1 MSKEYLI
8 GLGIDGNNLFKNL
21 KETIGVLEQVEA
33 KSGEVGKTIDEAF
46 DKGVQASNEFDKK
59 MQNTS
64 KNLEA
69 VREMGKLAGKEMAE
83 ALSGKNINTSEFEKK
98 LSSFK
103 DKLSSITANVDI
115 ELDDQKIRIFQQQI
129 DGAKNE
135 VEQLNVALNIAKE
148 VLAGLDA
155 NSDEFKQLSEAITF
169 TESAL
174 NEFETEV
181 VQTTEKSKSLKAE
194 LRTIQQEMARLE
206 MAGETGSQQFRD
218 LSLRAGELRDQIG
231 DTSAQIAILASD
243 TKHFDAMISGVTG
256 LVGAFTAVQGATA
269 LFGAENEELNEA
281 LLKVNGAMAVLQG
294 LQAVSE
300 TLNKDSAFS
309 VIFLRNAR
317 VADTVA
323 TEAQT
328 GATILQTVAMNGA
341 TLATK
346 ALRIGLASIGIGL
359 IIALIAYLIA
369 NWDKLKASME
379 KLLPA
384 TKDAGKAWDELKAI
398 FVGVGTA
405 LVEYI
410 IAPFKIAIALITEG
424 LDGAVEQAKESYN
437 VIDNYNKGHAQQT
450 KQNAINHA
458 IEMKKISLENWDNQ
472 IKIADAEGKDT
483 YKTRER
489 WYQNKIA
496 LAKKEGEDTKELT
509 QELLEFQ
516 AKKRGEDRKK
526 AEEDA
531 KKRADDAKRDAE
543 KRKKEAEEAHKKALE
558 LQKKQ
563 NEQIAK
569 FANELK
575 NIEIEN
581 IDEKTKRERSALEK
595 QWDDRIKA
603 ITDEKA
609 LTKQAEEDKIKIL
622 EGLNKAKQAKLKE
635 FDETVLR
642 ERRKIELE
650 ANAEIQNLAKDSQ
663 DKELELLKIN
673 NQKQLDA
680 INEKYKNEEA
690 LRLKLV
696 EATEKN
702 TAEKEKEI
710 KEKYQNQSLKND
722 EEKALLSIELSS
734 TYAKKSEETER
745 QKQIALLRVKL
756 EYAQK
761 ALDLLIS
768 QGKDENSVEVMNAK
782 KNVKEA
788 QDAVNEA
795 VKANDNKDFDFMD
808 FLGIGEGLDPE
819 DRQKLKK
826 AVNESMK
833 VLSEFTQFMI
843 DNIQEQMDAKAE
855 QVEQTQS
862 EIDDLEDKLD
872 DEKELR
878 ENGLANNVEVIEA
891 EIAEKKRQ
899 KEEQI
904 KQEEELLEKK
914 KQYQKMQLALD
925 TVQQLSGL
933 ITASVNIFEGFST
946 IPIVGIPLAIAMIG
960 LMFGTFVATKAKAA
974 QAINQQTV
982 QHGEGGEISGRTH
995 GQGGEKYYN
1004 ADGSKVK
1011 ELEDGEFVVKRL
1023 QYGKFGKLV
1032 RAINDDDFSGLS
1044 INDYAIAEMFRQMG
1058 FDFDAGVGEARNLQ
1072 VALMSLGYSSKE
1084 SHHLAKISEGIAQLV
1099 ESDRNTPKSWI
1110 KNGYN
1115 HVKEGNK
1122 VTKEKLNP
1130 VKIEDD
1136 VDSK

>member
-129 DGAKNE
+129 DGAKND

-424 LDGAVEQAKESYN
+424 LDEAVAQAKESYN
-437 VIDNYNKGHAQQT
+437 VVENYNKGHRQQT
-450 KQNAINHA
+450 INNAINHA
-458 IEMKKISLENWDNQ
+458 REMKKISLENWDNQ
-472 IKIADAEGKDT
+472 IKIADAEGRDT

-489 WYQNKIA
+489 WYQNKIR
-496 LAKKEGEDTKELT
+496 LAKQEGEDTKELT

-516 AKKRGEDRKK
+516 ARKRGEDRKK

-603 ITDEKA
+603 IKDEKA

-690 LRLKLV
+690 LRLKLI

-710 KEKYQNQSLKND
+710 KEKYQNQSLKTD
-722 EEKALLSIELSS
+722 EEKAILAVELSS

-788 QDAVNEA
+788 QDAVNQA
-795 VKANDNKDFDFMD
+795 VKDNNNKDFDFMD
-808 FLGIGEGLDPE
+808 FLGIGEGLEPE

-833 VLSEFTQFMI
+833 VLSDFTQFMI
-843 DNIQEQMDAKAE
+843 DNIDEQMSKKAE

-872 DEKELR
+872 DEKALR
-878 ENGLANNVEVIEA
+878 EQGLANNVEVIEA
-891 EIAEKKRQ
+891 QIDAKKKE

-904 KQEEELLEKK
+904 KQEQELLEQK
-914 KQYQKMQLALD
+914 KQMQKVQLALD
-925 TVQQLSGL
+925 TVTQLSGL

-960 LMFGTFVATKAKAA
+960 LMFGTFVASKAKAA

-1004 ADGSKVK
+1004 ADGTKVK
-1011 ELEDGEFVVKRL
+1011 ELEDGEFVVKRI

>member
-21 KETIGVLEQVEA
+21 KETIGILEQVES
-33 KSGEVGKTIDEAF
+33 KSGEVGKTMDEAF
-46 DKGVQASNEFDKK
+46 DKGIQASNEFDKK
-59 MQNTS
+59 MKNTS

-69 VREMGKLAGKEMAE
+69 IKEIGKLAGKEMAE
-83 ALSGKNINTSEFEKK
+83 ALSGKNVNTSEFEKK
-98 LSSFK
+98 LSGFK
-103 DKLSSITANVDI
+103 EKLSSITANVNI

-148 VLAGLDA
+148 VLAGLDS
-155 NSDEFKQLSEAITF
+155 NSEEFTQLTEAITF

-181 VQTTEKSKSLKAE
+181 VETTQKSKSLKAE
-194 LRTIQQEMARLE
+194 LREIQQEMARLE
-206 MAGETGSQQFRD
+206 MAGETNSDQFRE

-243 TKHFDAMISGVTG
+243 TKHVDALISGVTG

-281 LLKVNGAMAVLQG
+281 LLKVNGAMAILQG
-294 LQAVSE
+294 LQAVQE

-328 GATILQTVAMNGA
+328 GATVLQTVALNGA

-359 IIALIAYLIA
+359 IIALVAYLIA

-424 LDGAVEQAKESYN
+424 LDEAVEQAKQSYN
-437 VIDNYNKGHAQQT
+437 VVDNYNKGYQQQT

-516 AKKRGEDRKK
+516 ARKRGEDRKK

-531 KKRADDAKRDAE
+531 KKRADEAKKNAEKAKR
-543 KRKKEAEEAHKKALE
+543 EAEEAHKKALE
-558 LQKKQ
+558 LQKQQ

-575 NIEIEN
+575 SIQIEN
-581 IDEKTKRERSALEK
+581 EEDKTKRERASLEK
-595 QWDDRIKA
+595 QYDDKIKA
-603 ITDEKA
+603 IQNEKA
-609 LTKQAEEDKIKIL
+609 LTKKAEADKIKIL
-622 EGLNKAKQAKLKE
+622 EELNEAKTKKLKE
-635 FDETVLR
+635 FDENAIR
-642 ERRKIELE
+642 ERRKIEIE
-650 ANAEIQNLAKDSQ
+650 ANTEIQNLAKDSQ
-663 DKELELLKIN
+663 EKEIELLKIN

-680 INEKYKNEEA
+680 INEKYKNEEE
-690 LRLKLV
+690 LRLKLI

-710 KEKYQNQSLKND
+710 KNKYANEALKKD
-722 EEKALLSIELSS
+722 EEKAILAVELSS

-768 QGKDENSVEVMNAK
+768 QGADENSVEVMNAK

-788 QDAVNEA
+788 QDAVNQAIKE
-795 VKANDNKDFDFMD
+795 NGNKDFDFME
-808 FLGIGEGLDPE
+808 FLGIGEGLDPK

-826 AVNESMK
+826 AINESMK

-862 EIDDLEDKLD
+862 EIDDLEDQLD
-872 DEKELR
+872 DEKSLR
-878 ENGLANNVEVIEA
+878 EQGLANNVEVIEA
-891 EIAEKKRQ
+891 QIEAKKRE

-904 KQEEELLEKK
+904 KQEEELLEQK
-914 KQYQKMQLALD
+914 KQMQKVQLALD
-925 TVQQLSGL
+925 TVTQLSGL

-960 LMFGTFVATKAKAA
+960 LMFGTFVASKAKAA

-982 QHGEGGEISGRTH
+982 KHGEGGEISGRSH
-995 GQGGEKYYN
+995 NEGGEKYYN
-1004 ADGSKVK
+1004 ADGTKVK

-1023 QYGKFGKLV
+1023 QYNKFGKLV
-1032 RAINDDDFSGLS
+1032 RAINDDDFSNLS
-1044 INDYAIAEMFRQMG
+1044 INDFAIAEMFRQMG

-1072 VALMSLGYSSKE
+1072 VALMSLGYSAKE
-1084 SHHLAKISEGIAQLV
+1084 SRHLAEISEGIAQLV
-1099 ESDRNTPKSWI
+1099 ESDKNTPKSWSDGVF
-1110 KNGYN
+1110 NY
-1115 HVKEGNK
+1115 VKTGNK
-1122 VTKEKLNP
+1122 TTKTRLIP
-1130 VKIEDD
+1130 LKIDE
-1136 VDSK
+1136 

>member
-8 GLGIDGNNLFKNL
+8 GLGLDGKDLFKNL
-21 KETIGVLEQVEA
+21 KDTIGVLEQVES
-33 KSGEVGKTIDEAF
+33 KSGEVGKTLDEAF
-46 DKGVQASNEFDKK
+46 DKGVQASNDFDKK

-69 VREMGKLAGKEMAE
+69 VREMGKIAGKEMAE
-83 ALSGKNINTSEFEKK
+83 ALSGKNINTSDFEKK

-103 DKLSSITANVDI
+103 DKLASITAKVDV

-129 DGAKNE
+129 DGAKND
-135 VEQLNVALNIAKE
+135 VEQLNVALSIAKE
-148 VLAGLDA
+148 VLGSLDS
-155 NSDEFKQLSEAITF
+155 NSDEFKQLSEAVAF
-169 TESAL
+169 TESAM

-194 LRTIQQEMARLE
+194 LRGIQQELSRLE
-206 MAGETGSQQFRD
+206 MAGETGSQQFQD

-294 LQAVSE
+294 LQVVSE

-317 VADTVA
+317 VADAVA

-328 GATILQTVAMNGA
+328 GATVIQTVAMNGA

-359 IIALIAYLIA
+359 IIALVAYLIA

-384 TKDAGKAWDELKAI
+384 TKDSAKAWDTMKAV

-405 LVEYI
+405 LVEYV

-424 LDGAVEQAKESYN
+424 LDEAVQQAKQSYD
-437 VIDNYNKGHAQQT
+437 VVDNYNKGFQQQT
-450 KQNAINHA
+450 IKNAINHA
-458 IEMKKISLENWDNQ
+458 NEKKRIGLESWDNA
-472 IKIADAEGKDT
+472 IKIQEAEGRDT

-489 WYQNKIA
+489 WYQNKIG
-496 LAKKEGEDTKELT
+496 LAKKEGEDTKEMT

-516 AKKRGEDRKK
+516 ARKRGEDRKK

-531 KKRADDAKRDAE
+531 KKRADDAKKNAE
-543 KRKKEAEEAHKKALE
+543 DLKKKREEANKKALE
-558 LQKKQ
+558 LQKQQ

-581 IDEKTKRERSALEK
+581 MDDKTKRERSTLEK
-595 QWDDRIKA
+595 QYDDKIKA
-603 ITDEKA
+603 IQDEKT
-609 LTKQAEEDKIKIL
+609 LTKKAEADKIKIL
-622 EGLNKAKQAKLKE
+622 EELNKAKTKKLKE
-635 FDETVLR
+635 FDENVIR
-642 ERRKIELE
+642 ERTKLELE
-650 ANAEIQNLAKDSQ
+650 ANTEIQNLAKDSQ
-663 DKELELLKIN
+663 EKELKLLKLN

-680 INEKYKNEEA
+680 INEKYKNEEE
-690 LRLKLV
+690 LRLKLI

-702 TAEKEKEI
+702 TADKEKEI
-710 KEKYQNQSLKND
+710 KNKYATEGLKTE
-722 EEKALLSIELSS
+722 EEKAILSVELSS
-734 TYAKKSEETER
+734 TYAKRSEETER
-745 QKQIALLRVKL
+745 QKQIAILRVKL
-756 EYAQK
+756 DFAQK
-761 ALDLLIS
+761 GLDLLIS
-768 QGKDENSVEVMNAK
+768 QGADENSVEVLNAK
-782 KNVKEA
+782 KHV
-788 QDAVNEA
+788 QDAQNAVNDA
-795 VKANDNKDFDFMD
+795 VADNDGKDFDFMD
-808 FLGIGEGLDPE
+808 FLGIGEGLDPK

-826 AVNESMK
+826 AIGESMK
-833 VLSEFTQFMI
+833 VLSEFTQFMV
-843 DNIQEQMDAKAE
+843 DNYQEQMDKKAE

-862 EIDDLEDKLD
+862 EIDELESQLED
-872 DEKELR
+872 EKDLR
-878 ENGLANNVEVIEA
+878 DAGLANNVEVIEA

-899 KEEQI
+899 KDEQI

-914 KQYQKMQLALD
+914 KNMQKVQLALD
-925 TVQQLSGL
+925 TVSQLSGL
-933 ITASVNIFEGFST
+933 ITASVNIFQGFST

-960 LMFGTFVATKAKAA
+960 LMFGTFVASKAKAA
-974 QAINQQTV
+974 QSINQQTV
-982 QHGEGGEISGRTH
+982 QHGEGGEISGRSH

-1011 ELEDGEFVVKRL
+1011 ELEDGEFVVRRL

-1044 INDYAIAEMFRQMG
+1044 VNDYAIAEMFRQMG

-1072 VALMSLGYSSKE
+1072 ISLMSLGYSAKE
-1084 SHHLAKISEGIAQLV
+1084 SQHLAEISEGIAQLV
-1099 ESDRNTPKSWI
+1099 EADKNTPKSWSDGVF
-1110 KNGYN
+1110 NYL
-1115 HVKEGNK
+1115 K
-1122 VTKEKLNP
+1122 VGSKTTKTRLIPIN
-1130 VKIEDD
+1130 IEENEN
-1136 VDSK
+1136 SK